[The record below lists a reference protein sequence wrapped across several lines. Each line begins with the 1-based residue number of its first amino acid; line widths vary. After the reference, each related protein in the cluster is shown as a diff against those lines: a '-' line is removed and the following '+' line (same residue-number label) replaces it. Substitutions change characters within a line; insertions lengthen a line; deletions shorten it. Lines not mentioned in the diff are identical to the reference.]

1 MAGAGRKV
9 FAFNEVLTAAD
20 VNQYLMDQ
28 SVMRFADETARTSA
42 IGTPTEGMVSWLDDV
57 NQVEVYD
64 GTDWVNFTGDIN
76 QVTAGTA
83 LTGGGTKGNVTLD
96 VDISAI
102 STAQAGTALVATGEV
117 LDVDIAAVGSAVSI
131 EASQITDVTA
141 TAAELNI
148 LDGVTADA
156 TELNVLDGITAT
168 TTELNYTDGVTSS
181 IQTQLDSKAPLA
193 QSQKAQSTNYT
204 LQTSDNGN
212 IVKASGTITITV
224 PDAVFSAGERVDI
237 INEGSGVI
245 TFAAGSGFTILSKD
259 SALTLDAQYKAAT
272 LVFETASQAFLI
284 GDIA

>member
-1 MAGAGRKV
+1 MSWKQWDQGEVVEAGDFQEFIQDQVVQSYANASERNTTLG
-9 FAFNEVLTAAD
+9 TA
-20 VNQYLMDQ
+20 V
-28 SVMRFADETARTSA
+28 S
-42 IGTPTEGMVSWLDDV
+42 EGMISYREDGNV
-57 NQVEVYD
+57 VEVYD
-64 GTDWVNFTGDIN
+64 GSQWVGVGAEGDITA
-76 QVTAGTA
+76 VTAGTA
-83 LTGGGTKGNVTLD
+83 LTGGGTSGAVTLD
-96 VDISAI
+96 VDIS
-102 STAQAGTALVATGEV
+102 
-117 LDVDIAAVGSAVSI
+117 AVGSAVSI
-131 EASQITDVTA
+131 EASQISDVTA

-193 QSQKAQSTNYT
+193 QSQNAQSTNYT
-204 LQTSDNGN
+204 LQASDNGN